1 VLSFLQFFNFFN
13 HCRFILMKNKHSVI
27 ALLGIG
33 LLVLASCATKY
44 APATGSFWDGHTGY
58 SEVGLDSTT
67 WQVTFCG
74 NNNTTDDV
82 VNRYALYRSAE
93 LTSQR
98 GFDYF
103 VVLDNND
110 VAAITSTVNH
120 NNTQKTEV
128 EHKVD
133 PQTGR
138 VVPVTVTTNNGSSTV
153 TTQAAH
159 TVTKT
164 IRMFQGDRPSEDP
177 NAFDAKSMV
186 TMMAPSIQR

>member
-1 VLSFLQFFNFFN
+1 
-13 HCRFILMKNKHSVI
+13 MKNKNRAI

-33 LLVLASCATKY
+33 LLFLASCATKY

-58 SEVGLDSTT
+58 SEIPLDSTT
-67 WQVTFCG
+67 YQVTFCG
-74 NNNTTDDV
+74 NNNTTDEI

-103 VVLDNND
+103 VVLNNND
-110 VAAITSTVNH
+110 VADLTSTVNH
-120 NNTQKTEV
+120 NKTQQTQI
-128 EHKVD
+128 EHTVD
-133 PQTGR
+133 PQTGK
-138 VVPVTVTTNNGSSTV
+138 VVPVAVTTTSGSSTV

-164 IRMFQGDRPSEDP
+164 VRMFAGARPADNP
-177 NAFDAKSMV
+177 DAYEAKAMV

>member
-1 VLSFLQFFNFFN
+1 
-13 HCRFILMKNKHSVI
+13 MKIKNNAVV
-27 ALLGIG
+27 LLGIG
-33 LLVLASCATKY
+33 LLFLASCATKY

-58 SEVGLDSTT
+58 SEIPLDSTT

-74 NNNTTDDV
+74 NNNTTDEI

-103 VVLDNND
+103 VVLNNND
-110 VAAITSTVNH
+110 VADLTSTVNH
-120 NNTQKTEV
+120 NKTQQTQI
-128 EHKVD
+128 EHTVD

-138 VVPVTVTTNNGSSTV
+138 VVPVAVTTTNSTSTV
-153 TTQAAH
+153 NTQAAH

-164 IRMFQGDRPSEDP
+164 IRMFDGARPADNP
-177 NAFDAKSMV
+177 DAYEAKAMV

>member
-1 VLSFLQFFNFFN
+1 
-13 HCRFILMKNKHSVI
+13 MKNHKSATI
-27 ALLGIG
+27 LIGIG
-33 LLVLASCATKY
+33 ILFLASCATKY

-58 SEVGLDSTT
+58 SEVALDSTT

-74 NNNTTDDV
+74 NNNTSDDV

-110 VAAITSTVNH
+110 VAALTSTVNR
-120 NNTQKTEV
+120 NKTQQTQI
-128 EHKVD
+128 EHTVD
-133 PQTGR
+133 PQTGK
-138 VVPVTVTTNNGSSTV
+138 VIPVAVTTTNSTSTV
-153 TTQAAH
+153 NTQAAH

-164 IRMFQGDRPSEDP
+164 IRMFTGARPADNP
-177 NAFDAKSMV
+177 NAFDARSMV